1 MTASIEFFPV
11 GNGDMTLI
19 RLATGRTIL
28 IDINIRNDA
37 DDQNKHD
44 YPDVAKMLKD
54 RLERDADNDNRLY
67 VDAFVLTHP
76 DQDHCGGLQNHYH
89 LGAPSTWK
97 KPEGE
102 ELEKILIH
110 EMWSA
115 PLTFRR
121 ADRVDGNLVPN
132 AEAWKKEAK
141 RRVKL
146 AKDGEASANELGNLI
161 KIMGEDVHHDKTEG
175 IEHLIQK
182 VGESTNTICGQADPS
197 FSALLLSP
205 KVVTEEEADALPGKN
220 NSSIVMQFSFS
231 PSDSTLDKK
240 TATRFLTGGDAEINI
255 WKRIWHRNE
264 ETTQNLAYHILQTP
278 HHCSLGALSYDN
290 YNDQAGKQGKGEE
303 CDIDKEAYSALSQ
316 AETAAY
322 IVASSEEPAEKSGKD
337 LAKRL
342 YEAIAENANGKFLGT
357 MTDSKDEPLK
367 LEITERGPESPRK
380 KGPIPAVPPKT
391 QKGTTEKSY
400 ARFTTRL

>member
-76 DQDHCGGLQNHYH
+76 DQDHCGGLQNHFH

-115 PLTFRR
+115 PL
-121 ADRVDGNLVPN
+121 
-132 AEAWKKEAK
+132 
-141 RRVKL
+141 
-146 AKDGEASANELGNLI
+146 
-161 KIMGEDVHHDKTEG
+161 KT
-175 IEHLIQK
+175 
-182 VGESTNTICGQADPS
+182 
-197 FSALLLSP
+197 
-205 KVVTEEEADALPGKN
+205 
-220 NSSIVMQFSFS
+220 
-231 PSDSTLDKK
+231 
-240 TATRFLTGGDAEINI
+240 
-255 WKRIWHRNE
+255 
-264 ETTQNLAYHILQTP
+264 
-278 HHCSLGALSYDN
+278 
-290 YNDQAGKQGKGEE
+290 
-303 CDIDKEAYSALSQ
+303 
-316 AETAAY
+316 
-322 IVASSEEPAEKSGKD
+322 
-337 LAKRL
+337 
-342 YEAIAENANGKFLGT
+342 
-357 MTDSKDEPLK
+357 
-367 LEITERGPESPRK
+367 
-380 KGPIPAVPPKT
+380 
-391 QKGTTEKSY
+391 
-400 ARFTTRL
+400 